1 VPVYYVYIVS
11 NGGIMLI
18 EISLA
23 NLYIV
28 GVVIMFSGIIAMF
41 VFYDNVIMRTVAL
54 FIGMLASMWVY
65 STFRLVIG
73 NNLEE

>member
-1 VPVYYVYIVS
+1 
-11 NGGIMLI
+11 MLI

>member
-1 VPVYYVYIVS
+1 
-11 NGGIMLI
+11 MLI

-41 VFYDNVIMRTVAL
+41 VFYDNVIMRTVVL